1 MPGFISASRICY
13 IPAVHRLTKQYFK
26 RIKLHVVFSFDKITL
41 KYKKRDIRTER
52 REIPEQKEKRKKKM
66 GINRTERVEIFEDTK
81 RLVKEN
87 EKLKKAV
94 EYSNAHQTLI
104 PESEDIAV
112 KADRYEKDAS
122 VTVSAK
128 RSFEAARA
136 YNGKKVSV
144 LNFASATNP
153 GGGVT
158 KGASA
163 QEECLC
169 RISTLYFNLNTKEMW
184 DGFYGPHRAFRN
196 PLHTDD
202 IIYTPEVVVF
212 KTDTDNPV
220 IMKEE
225 DWYTLDVITC
235 AAPNLRNMPSNA
247 YNSGDGDIAVKPTE
261 KELYALHV
269 KRFTKILQAAVA
281 NGAEVI
287 ILGAFGCGAFEND
300 PKVVA
305 QAAKDAIAPF
315 LRSFETIEF
324 AVYCTKE
331 HQENYEIFRRVLNR
345 MKGEQ

>member
-1 MPGFISASRICY
+1 
-13 IPAVHRLTKQYFK
+13 
-26 RIKLHVVFSFDKITL
+26 
-41 KYKKRDIRTER
+41 
-52 REIPEQKEKRKKKM
+52 M
-66 GINRTERVEIFEDTK
+66 GINREERLRVFEDTERTVRTVN
-81 RLVKEN
+81 RLKNAVAHSNENQKLILETDLVEAGNIDYKE
-87 EKLKKAV
+87 EA
-94 EYSNAHQTLI
+94 TI
-104 PESEDIAV
+104 I
-112 KADRYEKDAS
+112 
-122 VTVSAK
+122 VSKK

-136 YNGKKVSV
+136 YRDKKVCV

-220 IMKEE
+220 RMKEE
-225 DWYTLDVITC
+225 DWYNVDVITC

-287 ILGAFGCGAFEND
+287 ILGAFGCGAFGND

-324 AVYCTKE
+324 AVYCTRE
-331 HQENYEIFRRVLNR
+331 YQENYEIFRRGL
-345 MKGEQ
+345 